1 MRHAANK
8 GSHVR
13 AVDPDWRERP
23 TLCGLSILMT
33 CVTQPSQLAGT
44 TDDDGDI
51 SCSWNDCKNRVQG
64 TGYRAQGAGR
74 RAHRVQGT
82 GRKAERRAQG
92 TEYMAQGIQD
102 TGYRVQGTERT
113 EHRVQGT
120 AQDCTV
126 TSYYKVLA

>member
-64 TGYRAQGAGR
+64 TGRRAQVAGC
-74 RAHRVQGT
+74 RAQSTEHTGYKVQGERQSAEHRVQSTGHRVYRIQGT
-82 GRKAERRAQG
+82 GYRAHRAQG
-92 TEYMAQGIQD
+92 T
-102 TGYRVQGTERT
+102 GYSAGL
-113 EHRVQGT
+113 HS
-120 AQDCTV
+120 D
-126 TSYYKVLA
+126 KLL